1 MYSVFCSIVVIFV
14 HLTCLLKNVISEF
27 RVVSRMAE
35 RKAIQTR
42 SGRSVKPPVEKYT
55 HNCVMNADK
64 VAKYKKK
71 KKETIATCQRVN
83 NHRANKVKNKPVKS
97 GVKKMKSKSTG

>member
-1 MYSVFCSIVVIFV
+1 
-14 HLTCLLKNVISEF
+14 
-27 RVVSRMAE
+27 MAE
-35 RKAIQTR
+35 GKVIHTK
-42 SGRSVKPPVEKYT
+42 SGRSVKTPVENYT
-55 HNCVMNADK
+55 QNCVTNADK